1 MGMKDLT
8 PTERAQLHARQR
20 AAKEARQRSAHSPG
34 PGQYDLDK
42 VDRYGANGTLSDMR
56 GEGSTTWSF
65 VSKSKQ
71 RGSVVGGKAQ
81 SGHVGPG
88 AYTPQR
94 TKKGE
99 NDSVACGR
107 GDGNFASATINSKVP
122 RGSPYGPSTT
132 YAQNKFED
140 GPHVP
145 SAASYS
151 PQQDSHRRWSHNVA
165 TCTRH
170 ACATGEGG
178 PPPAGRA
185 NGRGVGYV
193 TYLAWCQT
201 TLRPSRTHRHGAQ
214 LGSLADQGCPSVS
227 NLTPA
232 LAPSPTSPPPSR
244 RLFFALP
251 SPCTPAFTLARGEHS
266 PR

>member
-1 MGMKDLT
+1 MPKSRSLRKLLPRQPREGKDVTTSGLDTVERSRGTGRQAADTSLEFGRGLELRVGRRVRRPPAMGMKDLT

-42 VDRYGANGTLSDMR
+42 VDRYGANATLSDMR
-56 GEGSTTWSF
+56 GEGTTTWSF
-65 VSKSKQ
+65 ISQSKQ

-94 TKKGE
+94 TKTGE
-99 NDSVACGR
+99 NDTLACGR

-122 RGSPYGPSTT
+122 RGSPYGPSTA

-151 PQQDSHRRWSHNVA
+151 PQQDSHRRWSHKCCHV
-165 TCTRH
+165 H
-170 ACATGEGG
+170 PAC
-178 PPPAGRA
+178 
-185 NGRGVGYV
+185 
-193 TYLAWCQT
+193 
-201 TLRPSRTHRHGAQ
+201 
-214 LGSLADQGCPSVS
+214 
-227 NLTPA
+227 
-232 LAPSPTSPPPSR
+232 
-244 RLFFALP
+244 
-251 SPCTPAFTLARGEHS
+251 PCHW
-266 PR
+266 